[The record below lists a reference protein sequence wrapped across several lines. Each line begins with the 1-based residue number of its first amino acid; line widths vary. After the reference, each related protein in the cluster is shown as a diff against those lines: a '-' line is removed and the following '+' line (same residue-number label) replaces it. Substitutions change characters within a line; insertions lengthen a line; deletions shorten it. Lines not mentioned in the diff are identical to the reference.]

1 MRGNDIVFATD
12 FSDPA
17 EHAAVVAREYA
28 RRFGARLHVFHVLS
42 HGEYDVTPM
51 LRAQAD
57 FAAPVPVTIASAI
70 GDPAAEIVRYAR
82 RVGAGLIVL
91 GTHGRTGVSR
101 ALLGSVAER
110 VTRTA
115 PCPVLA
121 VPMTGPSVTTSTP
134 ATAAPEAPAASR
146 CAVCGMSS
154 ADLICAKCRAMI
166 RGEALERKLHDE
178 RAGRTPGE
186 RARR

>member
-1 MRGNDIVFATD
+1 MSVTDIVFATD

-28 RRFGARLHVFHVLS
+28 RRFGARLHIFHALWQ
-42 HGEYDVTPM
+42 GEYDATPM

-57 FAAPVPVTIASAI
+57 FAAPVPVTIASAV
-70 GDPAAEIVRYAR
+70 GDPAAEIVRYAKGVR
-82 RVGAGLIVL
+82 AGLIVL

-115 PCPVLA
+115 ACPVLA
-121 VPMTGPSVTTSTP
+121 VPMTGSSVRASMP
-134 ATAAPEAPAASR
+134 ATATPEAPAASHCVV
-146 CAVCGMSS
+146 CAVSS
-154 ADLICAKCRAMI
+154 ADLICATCRAMI
-166 RGEALERKLHDE
+166 RDEAL
-178 RAGRTPGE
+178 RAE
-186 RARR
+186 ASAFRA